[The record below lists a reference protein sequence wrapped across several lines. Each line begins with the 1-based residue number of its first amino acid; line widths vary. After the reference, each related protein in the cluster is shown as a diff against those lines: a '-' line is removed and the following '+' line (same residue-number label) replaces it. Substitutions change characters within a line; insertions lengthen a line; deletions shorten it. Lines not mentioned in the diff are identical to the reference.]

1 MSVTPAMH
9 RIIAKKV
16 ALLVEDMHTVGLW
29 GTEQQQAIACE
40 IQAGGPHA
48 PGGLLFDDDGGEHSC
63 PYGCCEGENHGVV
76 QRQHYYSYK
85 VCANNHASAKSARQ
99 PVSS

>member
-1 MSVTPAMH
+1 M
-9 RIIAKKV
+9 
-16 ALLVEDMHTVGLW
+16 
-29 GTEQQQAIACE
+29 ACK

-85 VCANNHASAKSARQ
+85 VCANNHALAKSAWQ
-99 PVSS
+99 PVSSSPGRDGVRTVHNCAIPQQTPECKQLPPVAPAE